1 MTWILPKQLH
11 TLASVLDTQALILD
25 SNEHCQVC
33 EQSLIVRSKVM
44 PLRTWLRKL
53 KTDSWTQHLSGR
65 ILKPSLGQ
73 SFVEKYLSSLEDT
86 LANHSVQQENE
97 KEQKIQD
104 TSGLTSQM
112 ELDSCNPAFAFLKTS
127 KDISALDSEK
137 LSANWKKLVTQQR
150 GEYSQRQKLVRHTE
164 EKESLSWATP
174 NTMDTLPPK
183 SPEGLAS
190 EYKHRPNRTNPCNL
204 RDQVSVEEGNSA
216 WPTPRA
222 ANPGSRPNGKGG
234 KILEEEAR
242 KTWPTPIVGDSH
254 LNNTPEAAQRR
265 IAEGKATLSR
275 VIQMWPTAMARDW
288 KDTGDLSN
296 TKYGPTLGRAVQDLH
311 RKTGNLQ
318 ESWSTPTVG
327 GEEKAETRIQR
338 GRNLNLPA
346 QVHVVANTWATPQAR
361 DGQGGTNVSLWLDL
375 RRSRALPNQMCFVK
389 NKDNIKLNPRWVES
403 LMGIPIGWTMP
414 TCVNPTIIEQMS

>member
-1 MTWILPKQLH
+1 MWILPKQLH
-11 TLASVLDTQALILD
+11 TSPYVLDMAELISDL
-25 SNEHCQVC
+25 NEQSLIC
-33 EQSLIVRSKVM
+33 EQSLLVRSK
-44 PLRTWLRKL
+44 PTLARTWLRKW
-53 KTDSWTQHLSGR
+53 KKDSWTQHLSGR
-65 ILKPSLGQ
+65 ILKPSLGAT
-73 SFVEKYLSSLEDT
+73 FVERWTSCLADT
-86 LANHSVQQENE
+86 LVSPSQPLESDLE
-97 KEQKIQD
+97 KTTQD
-104 TSGLTSQM
+104 IFGLILQM
-112 ELDSCNPAFAFLKTS
+112 ELDLCNLDYASSKTW
-127 KDISALDSEK
+127 KAISPLDSEK
-137 LSANWKKLVTQQR
+137 LSKNWKALVIKQR

-311 RKTGNLQ
+311 RKTGNPQ